1 MRKVIATLFVAALLM
16 SLAAMPAI
24 SQALQNV
31 ELHGYMQNRFYAN
44 PDYSA
49 RFVTERVSLSA
60 IGNFGDATGYIET
73 YIHPWLT
80 DRTDLPSPVQPGK
93 TVSADQFRI
102 YLESAYVDLPF
113 AAGRL
118 RLGKGR
124 QLNFG
129 LTPSYPNRKTTQY
142 GILAETFTQDRI
154 TGAQYSFKCK
164 AFDFGASLFSDLQVE
179 TRSIGDF
186 WGANA
191 GPGDIGVVKHF
202 VDKDDPA
209 NPSGALAVSAR
220 LGITKPNFQ
229 IHVSG
234 MTGGL
239 SQADADFISSQYGY
253 SAGDI
258 TDKTHNK
265 AGIDAIYTCG
275 PWVLQGEAYQGN
287 FSLLKIS
294 GYQVL
299 FGYQPKD
306 KARFYVRWSA
316 LNNDLAPLS
325 SNQPTWDTQ
334 QLTLGFVQPIRKG
347 VWVEINYENNMEDPA
362 SGTPDRDNNLL
373 FAELFTGF

>member
-1 MRKVIATLFVAALLM
+1 MKKLLVIAFVAALLM
-16 SLAAMPAI
+16 SLAAIPVLA
-24 SQALQNV
+24 QGLQNV

-80 DRTDLPSPVQPGK
+80 DRTDLPAPLAPGH

-102 YLESAYVDLPF
+102 YLESAYVDLPMG
-113 AAGRL
+113 AGRL

-129 LTPSYPNRKTTQY
+129 LTPSYPNRKTSQY

-154 TGAQYSFKCK
+154 TGAQYSYKC
-164 AFDFGASLFSDLQVE
+164 AEFDIGATLYSDLQVL

-186 WGANA
+186 SGANA
-191 GPGDIGVVKHF
+191 GPGEIGVVKHF

-209 NPSGALAVSAR
+209 NPSGALAASMRV
-220 LGITKPNFQ
+220 GITKPNFQ
-229 IHVSG
+229 IHASG

-239 SQADADFISSQYGY
+239 DQADANFIASQYGI
-253 SAGDI
+253 AADVN
-258 TDKTHNK
+258 TDTAHNK
-265 AGIDAIYTCG
+265 YGVDGSYSVG
-275 PWVLQGEAYQGN
+275 PYVLQAEAYQGN
-287 FSLLKIS
+287 FSFVKIS

-299 FGYQPKD
+299 LGYQPKN
-306 KARFYVRWSA
+306 KQRFYVRWSA
-316 LNNDLAPLS
+316 LNNNQAPKAA
-325 SNQPTWDTQ
+325 NTTWDTQ
-334 QLTLGFVQPIRKG
+334 QFTVGFVQPIRKG
-347 VWVEINYENNMEDPA
+347 VWVEINFEDNLE
-362 SGTPDRDNNLL
+362 TPPPGVPNRKNNLL